1 MSVSLEGNPGCSA
14 LGHLYQSE
22 GDRRVCITCGHVEST
37 APPSSEPTAA
47 SDEGALASSEE

>member
-22 GDRRVCITCGHVEST
+22 GDGRVCITCGHVENT
-37 APPSSEPTAA
+37 APPTATLTGDHDK
-47 SDEGALASSEE
+47 S